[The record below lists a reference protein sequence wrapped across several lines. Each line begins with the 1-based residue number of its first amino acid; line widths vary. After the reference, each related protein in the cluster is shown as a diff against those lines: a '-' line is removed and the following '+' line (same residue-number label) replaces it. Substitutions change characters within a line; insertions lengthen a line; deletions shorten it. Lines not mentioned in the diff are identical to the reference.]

1 MRIALM
7 VLRLFFKAFYYFGRI
22 WWCSIHENISY
33 EEGFRWAKKTTL
45 AANRAGRVKIEAMA
59 WRIYRIKTDLSCSPT
74 IRAFLTGLYSWSP
87 VPGPLPLS

>member
-45 AANRAGRVKIEAMA
+45 AANRASK
-59 WRIYRIKTDLSCSPT
+59 
-74 IRAFLTGLYSWSP
+74 
-87 VPGPLPLS
+87 